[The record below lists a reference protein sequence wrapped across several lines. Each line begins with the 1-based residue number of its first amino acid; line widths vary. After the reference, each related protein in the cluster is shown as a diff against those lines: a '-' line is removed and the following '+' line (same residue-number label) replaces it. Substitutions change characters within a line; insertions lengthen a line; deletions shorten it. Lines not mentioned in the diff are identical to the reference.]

1 MIRERR
7 LLLEQYLRSILTT
20 KDPRWRSSYGFAD
33 FLAVPHAGP
42 SRSSGGSGG
51 RTSSFSGSAG
61 ADDPPTH
68 FSPSTWLLEAQTINS
83 LLRTARGALLKRDA
97 LAVMADAS
105 GSRTAGVEA
114 KRTLRDVA
122 PRIEALDKALGSV
135 GMKGLGEGERRR
147 REEMVESMRGE
158 RDGLLRMAEAGVR
171 AGAASH
177 ASARA
182 GSTGSG
188 RGSPSPAGSAFAPS
202 GTSRN
207 MPGAFNNA
215 GPAAPRG
222 RFFGTPPPEETA
234 ETRPLD
240 DRQLLQ
246 LQQTKM
252 DGQNQQLGELSRLL
266 QTQRKMGEEIHQEI
280 SEQNEMLDD
289 LQSNVDRTEGK
300 LGRAKR
306 QLNRLN

>member
-7 LLLEQYLRSILTT
+7 ILLEQYLRSILTT
-20 KDPRWRSSYGFAD
+20 KDARWRSSYGFAD
-33 FLAVPHAGP
+33 FLAVPHAGS
-42 SRSSGGSGG
+42 SRSGAAAAQRSGTGDS
-51 RTSSFSGSAG
+51 T
-61 ADDPPTH
+61 DDPPIH
-68 FSPSTWLLEAQTINS
+68 FSPSTWLLESQTVSS

-97 LAVMADAS
+97 LAGMADAA

-114 KRTLRDVA
+114 KRTLRDVG
-122 PRIEALDKALGSV
+122 PRIEALDKALGTV

-147 REEMVESMRGE
+147 REEMVEGMRSE
-158 RDGLLRMAEAGVR
+158 RDGLVRMAEAGVR
-171 AGAASH
+171 TGSALTAAGA
-177 ASARA
+177 
-182 GSTGSG
+182 GGSG
-188 RGSPSPAGSAFAPS
+188 RGSPAHAPS
-202 GTSRN
+202 GSSHA
-207 MPGAFNNA
+207 MPGAFGSTSSA
-215 GPAAPRG
+215 SKG
-222 RFFGTPPPEETA
+222 RFFGTPPPPEETA

-252 DGQNQQLGELSRLL
+252 EGQDQALGELSKLL

-289 LQSNVDRTEGK
+289 LQSGVDRTEGR

-306 QLNRLN
+306 QLNKLNS